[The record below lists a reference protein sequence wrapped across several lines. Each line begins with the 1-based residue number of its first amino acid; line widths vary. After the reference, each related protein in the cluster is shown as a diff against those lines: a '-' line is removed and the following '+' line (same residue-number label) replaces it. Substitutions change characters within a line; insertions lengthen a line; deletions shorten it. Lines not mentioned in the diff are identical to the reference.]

1 MTVPPGFDWTFL
13 GTITV
18 TPNDDEVILPN
29 PLTLGLDDNTIL
41 VGTQGPV
48 LECPWPFS
56 FGLLSFLVDDSFL
69 FGTAKVYAKPTFEVY
84 SLTSGLPPVERTGRF
99 IYRPR
104 SFNLG
109 WVSQDPIPSLTLD
122 FYAVS
127 YNDRVVETLGGGTAS
142 TYVTPSGERFRFK
155 NVTGDQVI
163 LQRQ

>member
-1 MTVPPGFDWTFL
+1 MDLRLRPDWISL
-13 GTITV
+13 GQITV
-18 TPNDDEVILPN
+18 TPNDDEVIVPN
-29 PLTLGLDDNTIL
+29 PLTLGLDHNTIL
-41 VGTQGPV
+41 LGTKGPV

-56 FGLLSFLVDDSFL
+56 FGLLSFRTDEGYL

-104 SFNLG
+104 SFNLS